1 MLASARGRA
10 EARFVTARN
19 NPRVLTDHD
28 KGTLALLESKVLNL
42 ATDIEQ
48 FVPDGRLKS
57 LALTHLEESLTW
69 VNKAIYTVGAVPG
82 EPVPGEPVPT
92 NLAYVGKERGNI
104 VHVTHYKDDE
114 ITFVSD
120 VPVPEPQT
128 LADTDF
134 FAKFDRAPEFDR

>member
-28 KGTLALLESKVLNL
+28 KGTLALLESKVLDL

-48 FVPDGRLKS
+48 YAPDGRLKS

-69 VNKAIYTVGAVPG
+69 VNKAIYTVGAA
-82 EPVPGEPVPT
+82 PGEPVPT

-104 VHVTHYKDDE
+104 VYVTHYKDDE

-120 VPVPEPQT
+120 TPAPEPQT